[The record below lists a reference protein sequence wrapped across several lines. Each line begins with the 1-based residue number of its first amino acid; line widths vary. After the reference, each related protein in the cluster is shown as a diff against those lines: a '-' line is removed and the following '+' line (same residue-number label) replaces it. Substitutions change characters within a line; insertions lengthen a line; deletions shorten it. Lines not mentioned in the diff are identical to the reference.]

1 MTTIAI
7 ETANNVGY
15 GASALKDII
24 ARNTKK
30 AFAYT
35 MLLLL
40 LLALFTFTYRALESI
55 LFPPP
60 NVVKVMLT
68 RVSLDALAPPPSE
81 NANEPPPPPPPQAVP
96 PAASGPAA
104 RAGTPVAVP
113 DALIA
118 PDAKDFAN
126 IDEINRATS
135 VGGDG
140 KDMGGWSDGV
150 GVDPGINIQQ
160 REVLPEEGDF
170 VATETEPQFD
180 MEDLQRRVV
189 YPNMARTNGIQGI
202 VRVRVLVSKE
212 GKVLKTSIIESD
224 NRILNQAAEDA
235 VKATVFTPA
244 LQNGHGVAVWM
255 AIPVKFRLR

>member
-1 MTTIAI
+1 MTTIAAKSPLI
-7 ETANNVGY
+7 VKY
-15 GASALKDII
+15 GASELKEII
-24 ARNTKK
+24 ARNTKR
-30 AFAYT
+30 AFVYT

-40 LLALFTFTYRALESI
+40 LLALFTFTYKVVESF

-60 NVVKVMLT
+60 NVVKVLLT
-68 RVSLDALAPPPSE
+68 RISIDALAPPPSE

-140 KDMGGWSDGV
+140 KDLGGWSDGT

-160 REVLPEEGDF
+160 RDELPDPDDF
-170 VATETEPQFD
+170 ISVERDPVFD
-180 MEDLQRRVV
+180 LEDLQRRVV
-189 YPNMARTNGIQGI
+189 YPNMARVNGIQGT
-202 VRVRVLVSKE
+202 VRVRVLVGKD
-212 GKVLKTSIIESD
+212 GKVLKTMIIESD